1 MLPAARRGYTRA
13 MTSACLLARR
23 PVLRGLVLAAV
34 IGAIAFTLRTLVI
47 EPASIAHAC
56 DPAPWHGACAAR
68 TALMRSFVHQEI
80 GWAGLAAGVLAT
92 VLRGRRTAA
101 AALALGAAGLVLY
114 SHEPAAVGALLGLL
128 VLVRASAHAPSTAIS
143 AA

>member
-1 MLPAARRGYTRA
+1 MKSARF
-13 MTSACLLARR
+13 LARR

-34 IGAIAFTLRTLVI
+34 IGAIAFALRTFAI

-56 DPAPWHGACAAR
+56 DPAPWHGTCAAR

-80 GWAGLAAGVLAT
+80 GWAALVVGVLAT

-101 AALALGAAGLVLY
+101 AALGLGAAGLVLY
-114 SHEPAAVGALLGLL
+114 SYEPAAVGALLGLL
-128 VLVRASAHAPSTAIS
+128 VLVRASADAPSTAIS